1 MIDTICAT
9 KKGMSQIWD
18 AAGKRI
24 AVTKFLVEPNI
35 VVGEVNAQIKT
46 DKKSTSSAVQRIVE
60 IGYGKKK
67 LTRMSKPLR
76 CRLEKLSLKE
86 GVKKIV
92 GMREVANQD
101 ALSLGQTVSWAEIF
115 AVGSLVQVQG
125 KTKGRG
131 FAGGMKRHN
140 FRGGPRTHGQSDR
153 ARAVGSVGNRTT
165 PGRVWPGKRLPGH
178 YGTQMVTVTGLT
190 VVHTNAATGEIWLSG
205 PTPGAYNAILTIKN
219 LGKMNKKI
227 KLSPPQTATANTST
241 PKKVEVS
248 LKKEQK
254 KTETKA
260 AEKSTEKVV
269 EQPKE
274 KQS

>member
-1 MIDTICAT
+1 M
-9 KKGMSQIWD
+9 
-18 AAGKRI
+18 
-24 AVTKFLVEPNI
+24 
-35 VVGEVNAQIKT
+35 
-46 DKKSTSSAVQRIVE
+46 
-60 IGYGKKK
+60 
-67 LTRMSKPLR
+67 
-76 CRLEKLSLKE
+76 
-86 GVKKIV
+86 
-92 GMREVANQD
+92 
-101 ALSLGQTVSWAEIF
+101 
-115 AVGSLVQVQG
+115 
-125 KTKGRG
+125 
-131 FAGGMKRHN
+131 
-140 FRGGPRTHGQSDR
+140 
-153 ARAVGSVGNRTT
+153 
-165 PGRVWPGKRLPGH
+165 WPGKRLPGH

-190 VVHTNAATGEIWLSG
+190 VVHINAATGEIWLSG
-205 PTPGAYNAILTIKN
+205 PTPGAYNAILTIKS